1 MTIAAFLLVSFL
13 VLFFGWILLSTE
25 PRKLAAAI
33 RMIIPVVLVVVGGL
47 LMLVGRGGLG
57 LPMAGFGIALYG
69 RMRSVS
75 KIKTAQSGTTSNV
88 RSAALEMQL
97 DHDSGE
103 MDGIVLAGGFEGQRL
118 QDLDEGELNV
128 LLYELRTDE
137 ESVLLLEAYLDRR
150 IPGWR
155 ENTERDFGSG
165 HVATPRP
172 GSMSKQEAY
181 EILGL
186 DPGVGTSEIRKAHR
200 RLMKGMHPDSGGST
214 FLAAKINEAKE
225 VLLDGHS

>member
-1 MTIAAFLLVSFL
+1 MTIAVFLLVSFF
-13 VLFFGWILLSTE
+13 VLFLGWILLSTE

-33 RMIIPVVLVVVGGL
+33 RMIIPVVLIVGGGL
-47 LMLVGRGGLG
+47 LMLVGRGGIG
-57 LPMAGFGIALYG
+57 LPMAGFGLALFG
-69 RMRSVS
+69 RLRSVGKMS
-75 KIKTAQSGTTSNV
+75 SGASSAKSNV

-97 DHDSGE
+97 DHDTGE
-103 MDGIVLAGGFEGQRL
+103 MDGLVLAGGFEGQRL
-118 QDLDEGELNV
+118 AELDDGELNM
-128 LLYELRTDE
+128 LLFELRTDE

-155 ENTERDFGSG
+155 EDTERDFSSG
-165 HVATPRP
+165 HVATPSP

-181 EILGL
+181 EVLGL
-186 DPGVGTSEIRKAHR
+186 DPGVGASEIRKAHR

-225 VLLDGHS
+225 VLLDGHI

>member
-1 MTIAAFLLVSFL
+1 MIIANFLLIVFAVGL
-13 VLFFGWILLSTE
+13 LGWILLSVE

-33 RMIIPVVLVVVGGL
+33 RMIIPLLLVVGGGL
-47 LMLVGRGGLG
+47 LMLVGRGGIG

-69 RMRSVS
+69 RMRSVG
-75 KIKTAQSGTTSNV
+75 KINAGKSGATSNV

-103 MDGIVLAGGFEGQRL
+103 MDGIVLAGGFEGQKL
-118 QDLDEGELNV
+118 SDLDDGELNM
-128 LLYELRTDE
+128 LLYELRSDE

-150 IPGWR
+150 VPGWR
-155 ENTERDFGSG
+155 ENADGDIGSG
-165 HVATPRP
+165 HVGTPSTGP
-172 GSMSKQEAY
+172 MSKQEAY

-186 DPGVGTSEIRKAHR
+186 DPGVGASEIRKAHR

-225 VLLDGHS
+225 VLLNSHG

>member
-1 MTIAAFLLVSFL
+1 MTIASFLLIV
-13 VLFFGWILLSTE
+13 FFIASLGWILLSVQ
-25 PRKLAAAI
+25 PQKLAAAI

-47 LMLVGRGGLG
+47 LMLVGRGGIG
-57 LPMAGFGIALYG
+57 LPLAGFGLALFA

-75 KIKTAQSGTTSNV
+75 KISNRASSTSSV
-88 RSAALEMQL
+88 RSAALEMGL
-97 DHDSGE
+97 DHDTGE
-103 MDGIVLAGGFEGQRL
+103 MDGVVLAGGFEGKTL
-118 QDLDEGELNV
+118 SSLDEEELIM
-128 LLYELRTDE
+128 LLLELQTDG
-137 ESVLLLEAYLDRR
+137 ESVQLLEAYLDRR

-155 ENTERDFGSG
+155 EDTERDFGAG
-165 HVATPRP
+165 HVATPR
-172 GSMSKQEAY
+172 SSAMSKQEAY

-225 VLLDGHS
+225 VLLNGHI